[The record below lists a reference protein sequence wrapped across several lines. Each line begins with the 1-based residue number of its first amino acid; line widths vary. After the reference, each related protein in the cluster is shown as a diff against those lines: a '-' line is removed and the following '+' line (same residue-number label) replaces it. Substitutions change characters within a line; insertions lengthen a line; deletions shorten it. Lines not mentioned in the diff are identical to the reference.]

1 MGLLR
6 RVRVTAFNGQVE
18 LSDPKATDYPQW
30 QTGDEPA
37 VALPHSIAVA
47 TQSDSGGDVAVE
59 VWTNQVEVEG
69 VELRPVYQ
77 GEFLLSDD
85 HAVVGNT
92 VGHEFHSIP
101 LSPGRHHVK
110 VFTSG
115 LDGAPKA
122 VYFLI
127 ED

>member
-1 MGLLR
+1 MGLLQR
-6 RVRVTAFNGQVE
+6 IHVTPFNGQVE

-30 QTGDEPA
+30 QTGNEPA
-37 VALPHSIAVA
+37 VALPQSIAVA
-47 TQSDSGGDVAVE
+47 TQSDSHGDVAVE

-69 VELRPVYQ
+69 VELRPVYE

-92 VGHEFHSIP
+92 VGHEFHFDSSFP
-101 LSPGRHHVK
+101 WSAPRQ
-110 VFTSG
+110 VFISG
-115 LDGAPKA
+115 SDGAPKA

>member
-1 MGLLR
+1 MGPLR
-6 RVRVTAFNGQVE
+6 RVR
-18 LSDPKATDYPQW
+18 
-30 QTGDEPA
+30 
-37 VALPHSIAVA
+37 
-47 TQSDSGGDVAVE
+47 DSGGDVAVE

-69 VELRPVYQ
+69 VELRPVYE

-115 LDGAPKA
+115 SDGAPKA

>member
-1 MGLLR
+1 MSLLR
-6 RVRVTAFNGQVE
+6 RVDVTPFNGQVE
-18 LSDPKATDYPQW
+18 LSDPKANDYPQW
-30 QTGDEPA
+30 QTGSEPA
-37 VALPHSIAVA
+37 VAVPQSIAVA
-47 TQSDSGGDVAVE
+47 TQSDSDGKVAVE
-59 VWTNQVEVEG
+59 VWTNQLEVEG
-69 VELRPVYQ
+69 VELRPVYE

-92 VGHEFHSIP
+92 VGHEFHLIP

-115 LDGAPKA
+115 ADAAPNA
-122 VYFLI
+122 VYFLV

>member
-1 MGLLR
+1 MGLLQR
-6 RVRVTAFNGQVE
+6 IHVTPFNGQVE

-30 QTGDEPA
+30 QTGNEPA
-37 VALPHSIAVA
+37 VVLPQSIAVA
-47 TQSDSGGDVAVE
+47 TQSDSDGDVAVE
-59 VWTNQVEVEG
+59 VWTNQVEVKG
-69 VELRPVYQ
+69 VELRPVYE

-101 LSPGRHHVK
+101 LSPGRHNVK

-115 LDGAPKA
+115 SDGTPKA